1 MKEIKEYY
9 SKIVHHLLTEIDN
22 TQIDNAQD
30 IDIVNTGNSEALR
43 SKIKITGNA
52 PDADNEKKC

>member
-22 TQIDNAQD
+22 TPIDNAQD
-30 IDIVNTGNSEALR
+30 IDIVMQMYNLIEYNNNYIIRKFMVKLQR
-43 SKIKITGNA
+43 
-52 PDADNEKKC
+52 

>member
-30 IDIVNTGNSEALR
+30 IDIVMQMCNLIEYNNNYIIRKFMVKL
-43 SKIKITGNA
+43 
-52 PDADNEKKC
+52 

>member
-9 SKIVHHLLTEIDN
+9 SEIVHHLLTEIDN

-30 IDIVNTGNSEALR
+30 IDIVMQMYNLIEYNNNYIIRKFMVKLQR
-43 SKIKITGNA
+43 
-52 PDADNEKKC
+52 

>member
-30 IDIVNTGNSEALR
+30 IDIVMQMYNLIEYNNNYIIRKFMVKLQR
-43 SKIKITGNA
+43 
-52 PDADNEKKC
+52 